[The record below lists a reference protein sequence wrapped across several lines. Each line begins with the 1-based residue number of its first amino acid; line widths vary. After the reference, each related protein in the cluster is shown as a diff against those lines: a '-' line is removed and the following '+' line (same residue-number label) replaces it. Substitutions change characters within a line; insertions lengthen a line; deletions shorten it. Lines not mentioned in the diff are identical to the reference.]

1 MARQTASVATV
12 ARATAEQATMSE
24 QIARAVDDMRGRAR
38 EIVSTT
44 AQQARLALGTANEVR
59 ELAGSVGQLARV
71 HAEQSENVA
80 RVSTLL
86 TRQAP
91 AAPEPAARGGSGTG
105 PA

>member
-1 MARQTASVATV
+1 
-12 ARATAEQATMSE
+12 
-24 QIARAVDDMRGRAR
+24 MRGRAR

-71 HAEQSENVA
+71 HAEQSENVG
-80 RVSTLL
+80 RVNTLL
-86 TRQAP
+86 TQQ
-91 AAPEPAARGGSGTG
+91 AAPEPSRSGSSGGGGAG